1 MPELFPKGKKEYSPD
16 NYGVVVLY
24 YVGCYGWRNVP
35 WKSQFYPATL
45 NPKDYLSY
53 YSRVFNFVEVNLGD
67 GTDDRLSSIAA
78 NWHKQTPQD
87 FRFSVRVP
95 WPVAYSQNDS
105 LGDFL
110 EKLAPVEEKVISVL
124 IEVPSSLTLGEGRGW
139 LGETL
144 DSCTYHG
151 YSAAFHFRHSSWF
164 QDLTYSTL
172 KKHGAILVWSD
183 DRPYPVTTSD
193 LLYLRL
199 SANNE
204 PAWIEKI
211 KASGQESVVITLD
224 SPAKA
229 SAFLKLVGL
238 PEKEY
243 SASSPPSQP
252 AVVRGW
258 SGRVIMCVDLNAF
271 YPSCEELRDPALKG
285 KPHAVIMTDQ
295 QNSITKG
302 VVSSCSYEA
311 RKYGVRSAM
320 SLSKAKSLCPDLIL
334 RPVDIPYYSSISE
347 QVMAVLEEFAD
358 VLEQASI
365 DEAFLDCTKA
375 GTSPEEYGK
384 RIKQAVKDRCGL
396 LCSIGIATTKSAAK
410 IASDFQKPD
419 GLTVVYDLKKFL
431 EPLDVGRVSGIG
443 PKTQQALKE
452 MGIKTL
458 GQLASADVQT
468 LTSRFGKN
476 GYWMW
481 RVANG
486 TDEEPVVPREDHVSL
501 STEYTLDVFAR
512 DRESI
517 LGFLDELVDEIHQRA
532 KRRGYWFRTVGVKL
546 VRTDF
551 TMETRE
557 VSFDEFRN
565 DRESI
570 SSAIGPLL
578 DKFSLSDDRP
588 AVRKVGLKI
597 SHLIRDEEI
606 KKEKDSQKTLLD
618 YY

>member
-1 MPELFPKGKKEYSPD
+1 M
-16 NYGVVVLY
+16 
-24 YVGCYGWRNVP
+24 P

-53 YSRVFNFVEVNLGD
+53 YSHIFNFVEVNLGD
-67 GTDDRLSSIAA
+67 GMDRLNSLGSLAA
-78 NWHKQTPQD
+78 NWHKQTPED

-95 WPVAYSQNDS
+95 WPVAYQNDGAS

-124 IEVPSSLTLGEGRGW
+124 IEVPSTLTLGEGRNW
-139 LGETL
+139 LDETL
-144 DSCTYHG
+144 KRCTYHG
-151 YSAAFHFRHSSWF
+151 YSAAFHFHHSSWF
-164 QDLTYSTL
+164 QDLTYNTL
-172 KKHGAILVWSD
+172 KKHGATLVWSD
-183 DRPYPVTTSD
+183 TQPYPVVTSN

-199 SANNE
+199 SASNE

-211 KASGQESVVITLD
+211 REAGQESAVIVLD
-224 SPAKA
+224 SPARA
-229 SAFLKLVGL
+229 NAFLKLSGL
-238 PEKEY
+238 
-243 SASSPPSQP
+243 SQQPSTKQ
-252 AVVRGW
+252 VW
-258 SGRVIMCVDLNAF
+258 SGRAIVCVDLNAF
-271 YPSCEELRDPALKG
+271 YPSCEELRDPTLKG

-295 QNSITKG
+295 QDNITKG

-311 RKYGVRSAM
+311 RKFGVRSAM
-320 SLSKAKSLCPDLIL
+320 SLSKARSLCPDLIL
-334 RPVDIPYYSSISE
+334 RPVDIQYYSRISG

-365 DEAFLDCTKA
+365 DEAFLDSKV

-384 RIKQAVKDRCGL
+384 KIKQAIKDRCGL
-396 LCSIGIATTKSAAK
+396 LCSIGIAPTKSAAK
-410 IASDFQKPD
+410 VASDFKKPD
-419 GLTVVYDLKKFL
+419 GLTVVYPDDLKKFL
-431 EPLDVGRVSGIG
+431 EPLDVGKVSGIG

-452 MGIKTL
+452 MGIETL
-458 GQLASADVQT
+458 GQLANTDVQK
-468 LTSRFGKN
+468 LTGRFGKN

-481 RVANG
+481 NVANG
-486 TDEEPVVPREDHVSL
+486 TDDEPVVPREDHVSL
-501 STEYTLDVFAR
+501 STEYTLDVFAK
-512 DRESI
+512 DRQAI
-517 LGFLDELVDEIHQRA
+517 LGFLNELVDEIHQRA

-551 TMETRE
+551 TTETRE

-565 DRESI
+565 DRQSI
-570 SSAIGPLL
+570 SSAIEPLL
-578 DKFSLSDDRP
+578 DRFSFDDRP

-606 KKEKDSQKTLLD
+606 QKKKDLQKTLLD

>member
-1 MPELFPKGKKEYSPD
+1 M
-16 NYGVVVLY
+16 Y

-53 YSRVFNFVEVNLGD
+53 YSRVFDFVEVNLGD
-67 GTDDRLSSIAA
+67 GMNDRLLSMAA
-78 NWHKQTPQD
+78 NWHKQTPPD

-95 WPVAYSQNDS
+95 WPVASSQNDC
-105 LGDFL
+105 LGEFL
-110 EKLAPVEEKVISVL
+110 EKLAPVEEKVISIL
-124 IEVPSSLTLGEGRGW
+124 IEVPSSLTLGQGRGW
-139 LGETL
+139 LEKTL

-151 YSAAFHFRHSSWF
+151 YSAAFHFHHSSWF
-164 QDLTYSTL
+164 QDLTYNTL
-172 KKHGAILVWSD
+172 KKHGAALVWSD
-183 DRPYPVTTSD
+183 TQPYPVVTSD

-211 KASGQESVVITLD
+211 RQAGGESAVLVLD

-229 SAFLKLVGL
+229 NAFLKLVGL
-238 PEKEY
+238 PEKEHP
-243 SASSPPSQP
+243 SSLSSSSPSQP
-252 AVVRGW
+252 TTKQARW

-271 YPSCEELRDPALKG
+271 YPSCEELRDPTLKG

-295 QNSITKG
+295 QDSITKG

-320 SLSKAKSLCPDLIL
+320 SLSKARSLCPDLVL
-334 RPVDIPYYSSISE
+334 RPVDIPYYSRISG
-347 QVMAVLEEFAD
+347 QVMTVLEEFAD

-384 RIKQAVKDRCGL
+384 KIKQAIKDRCGL
-396 LCSIGIATTKSAAK
+396 LCSIGVATTKSAAK

-419 GLTVVYDLKKFL
+419 GLTVVYPDKLKKFL

-452 MGIKTL
+452 MGVETL
-458 GQLASADVQT
+458 GQLASVDVQT
-468 LTSRFGKN
+468 LTARFGKN

-481 RVANG
+481 KVANG
-486 TDEEPVVPREDHVSL
+486 TDDEPVVPREDHVSL

-512 DRESI
+512 DRQTI
-517 LGFLDELVDEIHQRA
+517 LGFLNELADEIHQRA

-551 TMETRE
+551 TVETRE
-557 VSFDEFRN
+557 ISFDEFRS
-565 DRESI
+565 DRQSI
-570 SSAIGPLL
+570 SFAIEPLL
-578 DKFSLSDDRP
+578 DKFSLADDRP

-606 KKEKDSQKTLLD
+606 QKKKDLQKTLLD